1 MERERVGKE
10 EGRQGGREGDR
21 EEGME
26 EGREGGRH
34 KPLQAPQ
41 LLLSGNADIS
51 GQGLGFEA
59 IGQLRHVV
67 LLEKKSKGRE

>member
-1 MERERVGKE
+1 M
-10 EGRQGGREGDR
+10 EGR
-21 EEGME
+21 E

-41 LLLSGNADIS
+41 LLLSGYANLS

-67 LLEKKSKGRE
+67 LLEKKSKERE